1 MEQVY
6 GPFGSVF
13 EVKLFA
19 DLVTQWKTT
28 HIYNEKKP
36 PKYFLVHAR
45 MLGAVERGTSERMI
59 LFPSPFK
66 LVAASGKP
74 PPESLDE
81 IRHVR
86 ILRQVRSGCQL
97 MADGA
102 MGWSGAAKEER
113 KGRKVKIRV
122 THVKHSQGQFTRKVA
137 ARLRRNR
144 LGGTQVLDRMW
155 DSLKRILP
163 RSLSTRTLSEDSLRL
178 RLQR

>member
-1 MEQVY
+1 
-6 GPFGSVF
+6 
-13 EVKLFA
+13 
-19 DLVTQWKTT
+19 
-28 HIYNEKKP
+28 
-36 PKYFLVHAR
+36 
-45 MLGAVERGTSERMI
+45 MLGAVEKGTSQRLI
-59 LFPSPFK
+59 LFPAPFK

-113 KGRKVKIRV
+113 KRRKVNIRV
-122 THVKHSQGQFTRKVA
+122 THVKHSQGQFTKKVA

-155 DSLKRILP
+155 DSLKRTLP
-163 RSLSTRTLSEDSLRL
+163 RSLSTRTLSVDSLRL
-178 RLQR
+178 RLQRYVWMWYWRHKISSEASDVLEKLGALMSKVNKALGYWK